1 MLEVGSVAGS
11 SIEILDTRKR
21 FGGPQ
26 TLRQVIL
33 EDVGSLCIPTA
44 PAWRLGKKTIG
55 GHQEE
60 QGAART
66 EVQPCLHQLQ
76 LWFSEAKM

>member
-11 SIEILDTRKR
+11 SIEILDTQKR

-33 EDVGSLCIPTA
+33 EDVGLVKDVSS
-44 PAWRLGKKTIG
+44 R
-55 GHQEE
+55 
-60 QGAART
+60 
-66 EVQPCLHQLQ
+66 
-76 LWFSEAKM
+76 KMS